1 MKRIRYGLLAL
12 VILSAERVAS
22 QTNAEKARVIVLTD
36 IENEPDDAQ
45 SMVRFL
51 TYSNHWEVEG
61 LIATTSV
68 HQKKKIAA
76 WRIREIV
83 SAYGKVRDNLLLHE
97 KGYPDSNYF
106 KSIIKEGYAD
116 FGMNAVGK
124 GKDSEGSEWIIR
136 AIDKKDERP
145 LWILVW
151 GGPNCLAQALWKL
164 GMTRGPEAV

>member
-1 MKRIRYGLLAL
+1 MRNFRICWLAMF
-12 VILSAERVAS
+12 LSLTASALWAQGNGSRLRVL
-22 QTNAEKARVIVLTD
+22 VLTD

-51 TYSNHWEVEG
+51 TYANHWDVEG

-116 FGMNAVGK
+116 FGMNAVGQ
-124 GKDSEGSEWIIR
+124 GKDSEGSEWIINT
-136 AIDKKDERP
+136 IDKKMIVLFGYWFGEG
-145 LWILVW
+145 LIVW
-151 GGPNCLAQALWKL
+151 PRHSGN
-164 GMTRGPEAV
+164 